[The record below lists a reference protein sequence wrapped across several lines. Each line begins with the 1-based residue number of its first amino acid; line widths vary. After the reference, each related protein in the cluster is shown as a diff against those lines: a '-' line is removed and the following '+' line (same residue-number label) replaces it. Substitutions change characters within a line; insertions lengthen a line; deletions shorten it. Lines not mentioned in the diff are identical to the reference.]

1 MMTLIKLISIAIV
14 ALAFNSCQINPFS
27 FNSGVRG
34 NGEVVSEQ
42 RTLTE
47 SFHTIKVS
55 TGIDLFLTQS
65 ETPSLSV
72 QSDENIQELIIT
84 EVENG
89 TLKIYI
95 DSKTHHVSA
104 KKVMVHLK
112 TIESINSSSGS
123 YVYSTNTLKIPSLNL
138 KSSSGSEMKLSVDT
152 EKLSS
157 RSSSGAVMKLE
168 GYTKDFVGNSSSGS
182 QINASKLMAD
192 FCEADASSGANLS
205 VNCLESFNA
214 NASSGG
220 HIKNHESSIKTVVN
234 SSSGGHID
242 TKN

>member
-1 MMTLIKLISIAIV
+1 MMTLVKLISIAIV
-14 ALAFNSCQINPFS
+14 TLALNSCQLNPFS

-34 NGEVVSEQ
+34 NGVVITEQ

-65 ETPSLSV
+65 ESPSLSV

-89 TLKIYI
+89 TLKIYL
-95 DSKTHHVSA
+95 DKNTHHVSA

-157 RSSSGAVMKLE
+157 RSSSGAVMKLA
-168 GYTKDFVGNSSSGS
+168 KLPSS
-182 QINASKLMAD
+182 
-192 FCEADASSGANLS
+192 LS
-205 VNCLESFNA
+205 VPTRNVA
-214 NASSGG
+214 
-220 HIKNHESSIKTVVN
+220 VV
-234 SSSGGHID
+234 
-242 TKN
+242 

>member
-1 MMTLIKLISIAIV
+1 MMTLVKLISIAIV
-14 ALAFNSCQINPFS
+14 TLALNSCQLNPFS

-34 NGEVVSEQ
+34 NGVVVTEQ

-65 ETPSLSV
+65 ESPNLSV

-89 TLKIYI
+89 TLKIYL
-95 DSKTHHVSA
+95 DKNTHHVSA

-112 TIESINSSSGS
+112 EIESINSLSGS
-123 YVYSTNTLKIPSLNL
+123 YVYSTNTLKVPSLDL

-152 EKLSS
+152 EKIAS

-168 GYTKDFVGNSSSGS
+168 GHTKDFVGNSSSGT
-182 QINASKLMAD
+182 QINASKLIAD
-192 FCEADASSGANLS
+192 FYEADASSGANLS

-234 SSSGGHID
+234 SSSGGYID